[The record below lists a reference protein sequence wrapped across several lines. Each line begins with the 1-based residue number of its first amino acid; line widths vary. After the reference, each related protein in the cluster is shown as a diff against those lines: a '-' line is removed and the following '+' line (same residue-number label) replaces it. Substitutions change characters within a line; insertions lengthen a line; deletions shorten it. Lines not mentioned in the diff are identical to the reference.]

1 MKICIVQY
9 TKRSEKMDNNLK
21 GVKKMDNNPNFKIID
36 EKLTRAFDEYPVRQ
50 KEEELIE
57 IINTFLQTDNN
68 NFREIIKIYI
78 SKAVGV
84 KFELAEGSQ
93 VLEKLRV
100 LAGLLMAYDDLK
112 EKCEL
117 INATTLIVRAESKG
131 LISSDKRIFFEAI
144 AKPCLSE
151 NQFYELVDISPEDN
165 GTKKDYIFTDGKGH
179 FKVNEVALAMHLKKN
194 YVYDSG
200 IFYSVDGVTG
210 EVAVKNA
217 IYRLIKYFVPVKT
230 DSVVKSVYENLKNEC
245 LSEMPIELHKIHV
258 LNGTLSQNEDKQF
271 TIFTPQKEICRNRIA
286 TNYYDTAEKP
296 KRFLAYLSELLPD
309 TSIRTVQQYIGI
321 CLLPTN
327 ELQLLLCLLGDGGE
341 GKSVL
346 ASTVAEIFGDANVMN
361 DHLENVDKN
370 RFVLANLENKL
381 LFIDDDLS
389 EHALINS
396 NILKTVVTAETKMQ
410 IERKHEQSNTTKL
423 YARLLCCGNFTIS
436 SLYDHSDAF
445 KRRILNIRVKQKN
458 RKKDESRLVETLKEE
473 RESILKWAVDGLNDY
488 LKTGE
493 LFISE
498 DIRKENEEVWA
509 ELDSIEQ
516 WLTNSE
522 YLVFGDDKQATT
534 RILYGEYEAYC
545 KQNGR
550 KYIDKIHTFSKELTD
565 KVKKHQYGGYTITP
579 NKHVS
584 MPELKLT
591 ISARGFKGI
600 GISRERVTRYILPED
615 TDTQQAETLAEK
627 KKYIKPY
634 E

>member
-21 GVKKMDNNPNFKIID
+21 GVKKMDNNPNLKIVD
-36 EKLTRAFDEYPVRQ
+36 KELTRAFDEYPIRR

-68 NFREIIKIYI
+68 NFREIIKIYV

-84 KFELAEGSQ
+84 KFELTEGSQ

-100 LAGLLMAYDDLK
+100 LAGLLVAYDDLK
-112 EKCEL
+112 ENCEL
-117 INATTLIVRAESKG
+117 INATTLIARAESKG
-131 LISSDKRIFFEAI
+131 LISSDKRKFFEAI

-151 NQFYELVDISPEDN
+151 KQFYELVDISPEDI
-165 GTKKDYIFTDGKGH
+165 GTEKDYIFTDGKGH

-230 DSVVKSVYENLKNEC
+230 DSVIKSVYENLKNEC

-258 LNGTLSQNEDKQF
+258 
-271 TIFTPQKEICRNRIA
+271 
-286 TNYYDTAEKP
+286 
-296 KRFLAYLSELLPD
+296 LPD

-565 KVKKHQYGGYTITP
+565 KVKKHQYGGYTIKP
-579 NKHVS
+579 DKHVS
-584 MPELKLT
+584 IPELKLT
-591 ISARGFKGI
+591 VKARGFKGI
-600 GISRERVTRYILPED
+600 GISRERVTRYTPTEK
-615 TDTQQAETLAEK
+615 TDNQQSETLAEK